1 MKNIYKEKINRGK
14 EKKELFLVGNGT
26 WQVLVFVS
34 AVQCE
39 YQITSVKETKAKCL
53 QVLKSLDSLLWALVV
68 GEGRGKGRIRC
79 MQINLLVDK
88 QVFS

>member
-1 MKNIYKEKINRGK
+1 M
-14 EKKELFLVGNGT
+14 
-26 WQVLVFVS
+26 W
-34 AVQCE
+34 
-39 YQITSVKETKAKCL
+39 KETKAKCL

-68 GEGRGKGRIRC
+68 GEGRGKGRMRC

>member
-1 MKNIYKEKINRGK
+1 M
-14 EKKELFLVGNGT
+14 GNGT

-39 YQITSVKETKAKCL
+39 HQITIYQCEGEEMWKETKAKCL

-68 GEGRGKGRIRC
+68 GEGRGKGRMRC